1 MDNILYDLYKSCCN
15 FKTIHNINAFV
26 KNNKDK
32 LNNEE
37 LKILTEN
44 KYLSHSISIIAALS
58 IQSAFYKLR
67 RLKLFLYRKTIP
79 HVCGLLSSCFY
90 LYLHNLYISRNNISK
105 LIILAEKD
113 MHNAGIGH
121 IIKEMYKEQ
130 DEDDYILLRNKKF

>member
-1 MDNILYDLYKSCCN
+1 MDNILYDLYKSCYN

-79 HVCGLLSSCFY
+79 HVCGLLC
-90 LYLHNLYISRNNISK
+90 N
-105 LIILAEKD
+105 
-113 MHNAGIGH
+113 
-121 IIKEMYKEQ
+121 
-130 DEDDYILLRNKKF
+130 

>member
-15 FKTIHNINAFV
+15 FKTIHNINTFV

-37 LKILTEN
+37 LKILNEN
-44 KYLSHSISIIAALS
+44 KYLSHSISIVAALS
-58 IQSAFYKLR
+58 IQSAFYRLR
-67 RLKLFLYRKTIP
+67 RLKLFIYRKTIP

-113 MHNAGIGH
+113 THNTGIGH
-121 IIKEMYKEQ
+121 IIKDMLKY
-130 DEDDYILLRNKKF
+130 